1 MHIVEI
7 KYYASIE
14 RCMLFTDPDSTRN
27 ESLETVVAVGE
38 DAFAVKKGVPRDIE
52 AGVGA

>member
-1 MHIVEI
+1 MHTVAAPLI
-7 KYYASIE
+7 Y
-14 RCMLFTDPDSTRN
+14 TDPDSTRN

-38 DAFAVKKGVPRDIE
+38 DAFAVKKGVPGDIE